1 MIRQQ
6 EVLVWI
12 DHGCLVGML
21 ALRDSRRRRESMRRS
36 QSGVLIQA
44 RFEMLHRNNA
54 DLEEVGGCFTAI
66 LSFSS

>member
-21 ALRDSRRRRESMRRS
+21 ALRDSRRRESMRRS

-44 RFEMLHRNNA
+44 GFEMLRRNNA
-54 DLEEVGGCFTAI
+54 DLEEVGGCVTAI
-66 LSFSS
+66 HSFST